1 MSNEDPTSTSP
12 KPPPTTLLN
21 EQELA
26 DRWKLH
32 RRDCLE
38 LAIKLGA
45 TSADQ
50 AIERAEK
57 LSAYIRIGLSDVKR
71 PPDEAA

>member
-1 MSNEDPTSTSP
+1 MSNDRPQP
-12 KPPPTTLLN
+12 LPD

-50 AIERAEK
+50 AIECAEK
-57 LSAYIRIGLSDVKR
+57 LSAYIRMGFDGAR
-71 PPDEAA
+71 PKA